1 MTFSGENFLPT
12 SEASYIT
19 SQGCKKPPRKPA
31 PSMRFSGSK
40 SNSTRMDSG
49 KATRMESKQ
58 GELRVGRSGLKRG
71 LRNTSRVADYMAN
84 IWANRMTGHQKLL
97 DNADGEP
104 GRTHVQD
111 SAESSAVQPSQPF
124 SLHAMP
130 ENQRLAKHL
139 KVLHALAE
147 SESLSTENTEEAV
160 SDFDD
165 RLKRAQ
171 GKAKIIER
179 IVGEN
184 QGDATAVAGT
194 KNGAST

>member
-1 MTFSGENFLPT
+1 MG
-12 SEASYIT
+12 IT

-84 IWANRMTGHQKLL
+84 QT
-97 DNADGEP
+97 
-104 GRTHVQD
+104 
-111 SAESSAVQPSQPF
+111 
-124 SLHAMP
+124 
-130 ENQRLAKHL
+130 LAKHL